1 MKRGGQRCFPGERYS
16 DGLRHSARSQPRFEN
31 RDDAERIQAVRGKM
45 EWLLTDKEKARAASI
60 RMNAEGEAEEN
71 RAAERQMSRQRRAII
86 YGLSVLIFSIRYLL

>member
-1 MKRGGQRCFPGERYS
+1 MER
-16 DGLRHSARSQPRFEN
+16 
-31 RDDAERIQAVRGKM
+31 
-45 EWLLTDKEKARAASI
+45 LLTDKEKARAASI